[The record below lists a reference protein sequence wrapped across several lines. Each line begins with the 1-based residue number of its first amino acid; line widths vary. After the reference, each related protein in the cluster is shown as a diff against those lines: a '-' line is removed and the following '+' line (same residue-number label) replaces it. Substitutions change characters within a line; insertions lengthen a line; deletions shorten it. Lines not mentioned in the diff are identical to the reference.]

1 VKRREFITLLGGAAA
16 TWPLT
21 AQAQQAAMAVI
32 GYLSARSPQDTAHLV
47 EAFRRGLAEAGFV
60 EGQNVLIEY
69 RWAFGQHDRLR
80 GLAADLVRNPLT
92 VLVTT
97 GGEVAA
103 LAAKAATSTIPIAF
117 IVGTDPVKLGLAA
130 SYNRPGGNATG
141 INILTNSL
149 EPKRLELLRELVP
162 QASAIGALFDPSF
175 LAYEDQFRDVR
186 EAARA
191 LDLQVH
197 ELRASTDAEID
208 LAYETVAQQRIA
220 AVTVAAGP
228 FFDTRR
234 DRLVAL
240 AARHGVPTMY
250 HFREYA
256 LAGGLMSYGAS
267 ITDMYHQIGLYVG
280 RILKG
285 AKPAELPIL
294 QPTKFE
300 LVLNLKTAKALGLK
314 VPLTM
319 QVAADEVIE

>member
-1 VKRREFITLLGGAAA
+1 MRRRDFITLLCGATAA
-16 TWPLT
+16 WPL
-21 AQAQQAAMAVI
+21 AARAQQTAMPVV

-69 RWAFGQHDRLR
+69 RWAFGQHDRLP

-149 EPKRLELLRELVP
+149 EPKRLELLRELVQ

-175 LAYEDQFRDVR
+175 LAYE
-186 EAARA
+186 
-191 LDLQVH
+191 
-197 ELRASTDAEID
+197 
-208 LAYETVAQQRIA
+208 TVARQRIA

-240 AARHGVPTMY
+240 AARHAVPTMY
-250 HFREYA
+250 HFREFPA
-256 LAGGLMSYGAS
+256 AGGLMSYGVDNRV
-267 ITDMYHQIGLYVG
+267 TYRQIGVYAG
-280 RILKG
+280 GILKG

-300 LVLNLKTAKALGLK
+300 LVLNLRTAKA
-314 VPLTM
+314 
-319 QVAADEVIE
+319 A

>member
-1 VKRREFITLLGGAAA
+1 
-16 TWPLT
+16 
-21 AQAQQAAMAVI
+21 
-32 GYLSARSPQDTAHLV
+32 
-47 EAFRRGLAEAGFV
+47 
-60 EGQNVLIEY
+60 
-69 RWAFGQHDRLR
+69 
-80 GLAADLVRNPLT
+80 
-92 VLVTT
+92 
-97 GGEVAA
+97 
-103 LAAKAATSTIPIAF
+103 
-117 IVGTDPVKLGLAA
+117 
-130 SYNRPGGNATG
+130 
-141 INILTNSL
+141 
-149 EPKRLELLRELVP
+149 
-162 QASAIGALFDPSF
+162 
-175 LAYEDQFRDVR
+175 
-186 EAARA
+186 
-191 LDLQVH
+191 
-197 ELRASTDAEID
+197 LRASTDAEID

-234 DRLVAL
+234 DRLVGL